1 MIQALA
7 ASPADYCLHTKDQEQ
22 PSRKVVLSYAVVFQS
37 LISMLLIQD
46 AEEFLLKMATCKKVQ
61 TVAVF

>member
-1 MIQALA
+1 MMQALA
-7 ASPADYCLHTKDQEQ
+7 ASPADYCLHTKAQER

-46 AEEFLLKMATCKKVQ
+46 AEEFLLKMATCK
-61 TVAVF
+61 